1 MPAHR
6 SLALC
11 PICLLTSPLSV
22 LIFCVGS
29 CVPQAGVRSLKVELS
44 DAQADAL
51 FARFDSDGDD
61 EISYSEWVRLLAAK

>member
-1 MPAHR
+1 MR
-6 SLALC
+6 YL
-11 PICLLTSPLSV
+11 PL
-22 LIFCVGS
+22 
-29 CVPQAGVRSLKVELS
+29 PQAGVRSLKVELS